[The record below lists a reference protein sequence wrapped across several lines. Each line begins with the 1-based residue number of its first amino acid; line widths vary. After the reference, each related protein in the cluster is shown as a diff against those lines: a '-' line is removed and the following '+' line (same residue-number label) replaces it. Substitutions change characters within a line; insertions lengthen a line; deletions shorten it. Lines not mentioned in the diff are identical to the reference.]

1 MGRLFIFQLTC
12 TANSACQL
20 PIKTLDELTNNGN
33 ATVVEFA
40 SFDSGPNIECD
51 GVDIVKMSKIF
62 ATQHNISMEKVPFDQ
77 VSIALRGG

>member
-51 GVDIVKMSKIF
+51 GVDIVKMFNIF
-62 ATQHNISMEKVPFDQ
+62 CDTAQQFYGQTRCTRAYD
-77 VSIALRGG
+77 SIAT